1 MKNKAIIILKKE
13 LQKGENSGFA
23 KDFDRKIFLK
33 KLHEKYLT
41 K

>member
-1 MKNKAIIILKKE
+1 MKIQLISELKKD
-13 LQKGENSGFA
+13 ENSGFV